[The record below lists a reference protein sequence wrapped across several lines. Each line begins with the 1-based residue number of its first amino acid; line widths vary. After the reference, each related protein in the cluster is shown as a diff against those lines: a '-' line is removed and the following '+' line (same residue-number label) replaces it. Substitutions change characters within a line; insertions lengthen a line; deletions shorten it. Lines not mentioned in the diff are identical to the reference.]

1 MNRTMRE
8 ELIEAWQYWCFRAKY
23 SIRRPW
29 YFGLLARVCRWTK
42 KW

>member
-8 ELIEAWQYWCFRAKY
+8 EPIEAWQYWCFRANY

-29 YFGLLARVCRWTK
+29 YFRLLAWVCRRTEK
-42 KW
+42 